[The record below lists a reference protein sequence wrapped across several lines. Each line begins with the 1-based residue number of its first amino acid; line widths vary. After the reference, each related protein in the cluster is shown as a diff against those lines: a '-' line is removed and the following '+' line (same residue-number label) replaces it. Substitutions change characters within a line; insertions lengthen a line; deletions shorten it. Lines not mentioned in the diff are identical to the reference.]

1 MFSKELLQNSC
12 FQQLEE
18 WEEHVRYFFKKLCQ
32 LISIKRK
39 EKLSV
44 VTYGIRYKISFALLR
59 SCLLC
64 TRGSR
69 KSNDEYEKQNE
80 KLIYSSIINTCVQNT
95 SMISFISIMTVAKSW
110 YSGYISM

>member
-1 MFSKELLQNSC
+1 MKLTNKKKRENTVHEFLMFSKELLQNSC

-18 WEEHVRYFFKKLCQ
+18 WEEHVRYFLKKLSQ

-59 SCLLC
+59 SWILGI
-64 TRGSR
+64 RGSR
-69 KSNDEYEKQNE
+69 KSNDEYEKQ
-80 KLIYSSIINTCVQNT
+80 
-95 SMISFISIMTVAKSW
+95 
-110 YSGYISM
+110 